1 MGRFKSLVDS
11 ADGIGN
17 FRVQYRIP
25 LGIGIR
31 YCAEG
36 QWCEDKQEGEVV
48 IPIIAFIEGGIKIPI
63 GTIIRDYLRG
73 HRLAF
78 TQCAPNMFRILG
90 SVDALNERMRLRLT
104 HHNVNWVYNL
114 HHLKGYGYYLKSRY
128 PKVKLIQCLPES
140 NKGLKKD
147 YLIVSRRWHNGLPCL
162 TREGEPGGVLG
173 LDS

>member
-11 ADGIGN
+11 EDGIGN
-17 FRVQYRIP
+17 FRIQYRIP

-78 TQCAPNMFRILG
+78 TQCALNMFRILG
-90 SVDALNERMRLRLT
+90 SVDALNER
-104 HHNVNWVYNL
+104 N
-114 HHLKGYGYYLKSRY
+114 
-128 PKVKLIQCLPES
+128 
-140 NKGLKKD
+140 
-147 YLIVSRRWHNGLPCL
+147 
-162 TREGEPGGVLG
+162 
-173 LDS
+173 